1 MQIKSKKKIM
11 NMNFIKIIQLSMK
24 MNWFKNLK
32 NQTNNMEIKEFE

>member
-11 NMNFIKIIQLSMK
+11 NMNFIKTIQLSMK